1 MKKNRCWHRRVMK
14 KKPSRRMNVFYQQQE
29 SCGDSNIGMAFKWS
43 ASEDL
48 HFLQGHI

>member
-1 MKKNRCWHRRVMK
+1 
-14 KKPSRRMNVFYQQQE
+14 MNVFYQQQE
-29 SCGDSNIGMAFKWS
+29 SCGDSKNIGMAFKWS